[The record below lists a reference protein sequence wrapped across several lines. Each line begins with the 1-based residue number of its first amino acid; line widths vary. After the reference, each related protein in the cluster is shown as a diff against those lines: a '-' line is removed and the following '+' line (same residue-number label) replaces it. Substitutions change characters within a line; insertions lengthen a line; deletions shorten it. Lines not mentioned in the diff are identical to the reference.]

1 LQTGANDARSDD
13 TSRLKVVVAEW
24 LNSRSDSNSNPR
36 LSAKR
41 KDEHGINHD
50 ITGYLLCPI
59 DYDWDDPEYVMF
71 L

>member
-1 LQTGANDARSDD
+1 VNDARSDD

-24 LNSRSDSNSNPR
+24 LNSHSDSNSNPR

-41 KDEHGINHD
+41 KDECGINHD

>member
-41 KDEHGINHD
+41 KDERGINHD